1 MIFNNLLK
9 NRPFAFQRV
18 GEIVTAR
25 IANPIQNPKT
35 QSKARPAILLRRDGA
50 FWLVMGL
57 TTLSTFANGTPRL
70 PVPHPD
76 RYGLDGRGSFFWGA
90 TTRICSLDVGDHVGF
105 ADAELMG
112 VVATMH

>member
-1 MIFNNLLK
+1 MILNNSAR
-9 NRPFAFQRV
+9 RPFAFQQS

-25 IANPIQNPKT
+25 IANPLQDSKT

-50 FWLVMGL
+50 FWLVMGF
-57 TTLSTFANGTPRL
+57 TTLATFANGIPRT

-76 RYGLDGRGSFFWGA
+76 RYGLEGRKSFLWGS
-90 TTRICSLDVGDHVGF
+90 TTRICSLDIGDHIGF

-112 VVATMH
+112 VVATVH